1 MTYNKNLKIPTVK
14 HKSGEHQIRLPD
26 STRKYIRRLK
36 GEGDLA
42 QANRVRNA
50 ALVLKKELQ
59 QKVEGASGDDK

>member
-1 MTYNKNLKIPTVK
+1 MTSNKKLNILSVK

-36 GEGDLA
+36 AEGDLA

-50 ALVLKKELQ
+50 AIALKKEAQ
-59 QKVEGASGDDK
+59 QKHDVDAGDEK